1 MQGVKDHFVV
11 QNEELLRAHDNEAV
25 DKILGASSLQEIVDM
40 GVKFAGYDN
49 VTHYYED
56 TNPINELR
64 DILTPKLVLNAVD
77 DVSALPQSFICH
89 YVC

>member
-1 MQGVKDHFVV
+1 
-11 QNEELLRAHDNEAV
+11 
-25 DKILGASSLQEIVDM
+25 
-40 GVKFAGYDN
+40 

-89 YVC
+89 YVLLKLTFDACDSSAAVL